1 MATDI
6 GQENAA
12 ELKALMAADW
22 TIGPCESSP
31 NPRDLLSAEELADHQ
46 ARLQAIS
53 RAVIR
58 SPGCFR

>member
-6 GQENAA
+6 DRENAA
-12 ELKALMAADW
+12 ELEALMAVDW
-22 TIGPCESSP
+22 TVGPCEFSP
-31 NPRDLLSAEELADHQ
+31 NPRDLLSPKELAEHQ

-58 SPGCFR
+58 LPGCFR